1 MMVNDR
7 ELNGTNV
14 ICECECLNWSEH
26 SKPSE
31 LMANCDSCNVAACRK
46 MGVHK
51 KNEKKVQPTSNIP
64 EYGYAIIIGGSFS
77 AMATAAYLSKHF
89 KRITIIESDDVLN
102 DTFIESTPAELLNY
116 HCRLESPTSI
126 GRSGVSQ
133 IYQIHILAGEGFKIL
148 KELFPEL
155 ADKLITQYGVRRNSL
170 KNEAKYIING
180 VLINQNLT
188 DDIE

>member
-1 MMVNDR
+1 
-7 ELNGTNV
+7 
-14 ICECECLNWSEH
+14 
-26 SKPSE
+26 
-31 LMANCDSCNVAACRK
+31 
-46 MGVHK
+46 HK